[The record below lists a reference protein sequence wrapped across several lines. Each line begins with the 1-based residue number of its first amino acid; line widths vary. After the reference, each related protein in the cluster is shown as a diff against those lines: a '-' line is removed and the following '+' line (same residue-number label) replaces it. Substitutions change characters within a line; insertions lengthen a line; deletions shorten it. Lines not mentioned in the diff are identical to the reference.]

1 MELSFDLLS
10 DKLLPFIFQS
20 GAKLISA
27 LLIWVVG
34 SSLIRL
40 LVHFLTR
47 ILERVKLV
55 LSLHF
60 FLISFISVGLKIL
73 STISAWSTHRIEI
86 NLKQIQNFRTVLSSP
101 ESRTIILP
109 NGPLANNDLV
119 NFTTEGKLRVD
130 LEFGINYGDS
140 IEKAKKVLLTLMEK
154 HPKVL
159 EDPAPFGGVTSLG
172 DSSVNLAVRPHCHPE
187 DYWEVYFDLYEEG
200 KNSLDVHHIEIP
212 FPQRVVH
219 QKSV

>member
-10 DKLLPFIFQS
+10 DKFLPFIFQC

-55 LSLHF
+55 SSLHF

-73 STISAWSTHRIEI
+73 STISAWSTHRIKI
-86 NLKQIQNFRTVLSSP
+86 NLKEIQNFRTVLSSP
-101 ESRTIILP
+101 GSRIFILL
-109 NGPLANNDLV
+109 NGLLANNDLV
-119 NFTTEGKLRVD
+119 KYTSKGKLHVV
-130 LEFGINYGDS
+130 LEFGFRYGSS
-140 IEKAKKVLLTLMEK
+140 IEKTKYGLDA
-154 HPKVL
+154 HPNKGTFL
-159 EDPAPFGGVTSLG
+159 EQL
-172 DSSVNLAVRPHCHPE
+172 
-187 DYWEVYFDLYEEG
+187 
-200 KNSLDVHHIEIP
+200 VH
-212 FPQRVVH
+212 
-219 QKSV
+219 K